1 MINITFTHNL
11 SSFPHYFTQHTI
23 SEKFIHSKP
32 PQYSLSIIIT
42 LPMTIN
48 LKMKHLY
55 YLKLEDDLDSSQT
68 NDIASPIDSDFDSF
82 FLNSSQIGRASCRER
97 VEIQVRSESL

>member
-23 SEKFIHSKP
+23 SEKFIHSKS

-42 LPMTIN
+42 LPMMIN
-48 LKMKHLY
+48 LNMLQVLCHSISFLKMKHLY

-82 FLNSSQIGRASCRER
+82 FLNSSRKRR
-97 VEIQVRSESL
+97 W